1 MRTQLKWLELS
12 ALIGLIILA
21 AACHK
26 RTPAAVTPAAA
37 PSEAPPPPGPPT
49 CTLTA
54 VPATVTAG
62 QSVTLSWS
70 TNDATT
76 LDLKPG
82 LGSEQ
87 AEGSASVT
95 PAESTTYT
103 LSLTGAGGSG
113 QCQARVTVTPATPP
127 SASVQESN
135 IGASGAGAAAGAN
148 PFEDAFFDF
157 NKADLTAADQTA
169 LTHDAAYLKSHPDL
183 KVRIGGYCDQRGS
196 EEYNLGLGQRRAE
209 SAKQFMVNLGVSADN
224 LAAVSYGKDRPFC
237 TDATEECYQKNRRAH
252 LEIIN
257 GGGNANP

>member
-1 MRTQLKWLELS
+1 MRTNLKWLELCV
-12 ALIGLIILA
+12 LLGLIILA

-26 RTPAAVTPAAA
+26 RTPAAVTPAPT

-82 LGSEQ
+82 LGSQQ
-87 AEGSASVT
+87 AEGSTSVT
-95 PAESTTYT
+95 PQESTTYT
-103 LSLTGAGGSG
+103 LSLTGAGGHG
-113 QCQARVTVTPATPP
+113 ECEARATVTPATPP
-127 SASVQESN
+127 AASVQESN
-135 IGASGAGAAAGAN
+135 LGAEGAAAGVN

-157 NKADLTAADQTA
+157 NKSDLTTSDQTA
-169 LTHDAAYLKSHPDL
+169 LTHDASYLKSHPEL

-209 SAKQFMVNLGVSADN
+209 SAKQFMVNLGVPADN
-224 LAAVSYGKDRPFC
+224 LASVSYGKDRPFC

-252 LEIIN
+252 LEIVN
-257 GGGNANP
+257 GGGNANQ